1 MNILSNDLNNT
12 PVHFLAAWLQQQQK
26 ASTPPSWKGGWER
39 WAQGQVALYMDN
51 TDGFIVWTEEKI
63 YKNRPAEACDLDFAK
78 NNMHTFCELKCYSA
92 ANDDTPNDFLNEMEK
107 DFRKVQT
114 PLVDQVKGSTM
125 WVVGLSQMQFR
136 EAIQLEGQKQQHAFW
151 RNFEFVSVRAP
162 GAYPGTSTFDIWYWK
177 YVNNN

>member
-51 TDGFIVWTEEKI
+51 TDGFTDGFI
-63 YKNRPAEACDLDFAK
+63 

-162 GAYPGTSTFDIWYWK
+162 GAYPGTSNFDIWYWK